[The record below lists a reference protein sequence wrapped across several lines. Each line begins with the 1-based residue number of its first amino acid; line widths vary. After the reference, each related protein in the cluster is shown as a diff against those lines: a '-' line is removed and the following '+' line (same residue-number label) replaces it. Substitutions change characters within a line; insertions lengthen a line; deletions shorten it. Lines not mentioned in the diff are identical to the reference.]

1 MQDNQRQH
9 SGIDTAKRIVSA
21 ARIAK
26 AAAAGGVHGAAVAAA
41 KEAAPFLAKLAIWVL
56 AALIAL
62 PMLIF
67 AYLPNIFF
75 GFSSSGTAPVA
86 RMTGQT
92 MTLGGLYME
101 LEDFENTQIDAIVT
115 SLIQQYEEEGIEI
128 DGVEIDSDF
137 DEEDLRWFIA
147 ISSVAYQQDLE
158 VMTTEAVLL
167 LATSRLRYEPTL
179 NIFEFGGLLKRT
191 LVIKIDHLDPEAFM
205 DQLSFEEDA
214 RTWAGALHEV
224 LTESDALEEYAEYY
238 CLGNNLSRALTSELA
253 MLATPETI
261 PLFLRK
267 YQQKQIKQY
276 RRREP
281 IYKGMGDIICCLDE
295 SSSTEGEAAAWG
307 KAVAM
312 TLLEIAAESR
322 RSFALIHFAGSNS
335 CQVDI
340 FRPGEYTL
348 EDKLTAAEIFLG
360 GGTNF
365 ERPIR
370 EAIHLMEPKG
380 FEKADVVFITD
391 GECELPD
398 GCQQELQVSQTAYHF
413 TVTGILL
420 DEGQSG
426 MDFSLKPF
434 CQKIYRISE
443 LTDNAV
449 VQSVINLR
457 V

>member
-1 MQDNQRQH
+1 MEDKQRQH

-86 RMTGQT
+86 RMTGQA
-92 MTLGGLYME
+92 MTLGGFYMD

-128 DGVEIDSDF
+128 DGVEINSDF
-137 DEEDLRWFIA
+137 DEDDLRRFIA

-158 VMTTEAVLL
+158 VMTTEAVLS

-214 RTWAGALHEV
+214 RTWAGALYEV
-224 LTESDALEEYAEYY
+224 LTKSNALKEYAEYY
-238 CLGNNLSRALTSELA
+238 APYRPNYSGDTGY
-253 MLATPETI
+253 I
-261 PLFLRK
+261 PRPAV
-267 YQQKQIKQY
+267 I
-276 RRREP
+276 
-281 IYKGMGDIICCLDE
+281 
-295 SSSTEGEAAAWG
+295 SS
-307 KAVAM
+307 
-312 TLLEIAAESR
+312 
-322 RSFALIHFAGSNS
+322 
-335 CQVDI
+335 
-340 FRPGEYTL
+340 
-348 EDKLTAAEIFLG
+348 
-360 GGTNF
+360 GT
-365 ERPIR
+365 
-370 EAIHLMEPKG
+370 
-380 FEKADVVFITD
+380 
-391 GECELPD
+391 
-398 GCQQELQVSQTAYHF
+398 
-413 TVTGILL
+413 
-420 DEGQSG
+420 
-426 MDFSLKPF
+426 
-434 CQKIYRISE
+434 
-443 LTDNAV
+443 
-449 VQSVINLR
+449 
-457 V
+457 